1 MRKDLT
7 PIRAAGERPL
17 AARWFLAHHT
27 GRNPET
33 ILRRC
38 TPVACDVRNRSL
50 LYDVTQAIEELAH
63 LRPARRRDRAA

>member
-1 MRKDLT
+1 VRKDLT
-7 PIRAAGERPL
+7 PIRGSDRPL

-33 ILRRC
+33 ISRRC

-50 LYDVTQAIEELAH
+50 LYDVAEALGILGA
-63 LRPARRRDRAA
+63 LRTRR